1 MPLKKRVARPRAAAC
16 LGLGIADIKWRLS
29 RTPLFRREP
38 KISDAVADETI
49 GGSTCF
55 QFFTVHSQPLHK
67 ILKRTSSKDYLG
79 FRQVARGS
87 NWDSSVI
94 RASNG
99 KVASAEALITSLGTE
114 ITARFPL
121 WKRILDLTLVL
132 ITLPVWLP
140 LMVFLM
146 AVIRLRSSGPIF
158 YRQERVGYHR
168 KRFMIFKFRTM
179 QVNAETRTHEDYFAE
194 LIRSEVPMTK
204 LDAAGD
210 SRLIPGAR
218 FIRASGLDELP
229 QIFNVLRGEMSLVGP
244 RPCLPAEFNRYEKWQ
259 QNRVNAPPGLTG
271 YWQVNGKNRTTF
283 NQMVFMDLFYIDK
296 MSIWFDLRVIFKTL
310 PVLVFETIE
319 ALKRYRSRQMSRAE
333 AAITQS
339 GIPALSSN
347 GLYHPSGNGRH
358 LK

>member
-1 MPLKKRVARPRAAAC
+1 MRK
-16 LGLGIADIKWRLS
+16 
-29 RTPLFRREP
+29 
-38 KISDAVADETI
+38 
-49 GGSTCF
+49 
-55 QFFTVHSQPLHK
+55 
-67 ILKRTSSKDYLG
+67 TSSRDNLG
-79 FRQVARGS
+79 FRQIARGS
-87 NWDSSVI
+87 SAARSGTRSRNYKI
-94 RASNG
+94 
-99 KVASAEALITSLGTE
+99 ASAESLIATLGAE
-114 ITARFPL
+114 VTARFPL
-121 WKRILDLTLVL
+121 WKRVLDLTLVL
-132 ITLPVWLP
+132 LTLPVWLP
-140 LMVFLM
+140 LMVVLM
-146 AVIRLRSSGPIF
+146 ALIRFRSTGPIF

-194 LIRSEVPMTK
+194 LMRSEVPMTK

-244 RPCLPAEFNRYEKWQ
+244 RPCLPSEFNRYEKWQ

-296 MSIWFDLRVIFKTL
+296 MSIWFDLRVICKTI

-319 ALKRYRSRQMSRAE
+319 ALKRYRSRQISRAE
-333 AAITQS
+333 ATLTQS
-339 GIPALSSN
+339 GVPALSPN